1 MINLTKDQIILL
13 HKQLIDAFG
22 GIHGLRDDN
31 MLESALAAPYQSF
44 AGIEFYPE
52 IVDKAV
58 RLGFGLIKNH
68 PFIDGNKRIGTHAM
82 LVLLELNGIH
92 LEYDDEELIETIQE
106 VAAGVLSQE
115 SFHLW
120 VSEHIEK
127 ETL

>member
-13 HKQLIDAFG
+13 HKQLIDSFG

-44 AGIEFYPE
+44 AGIEFYPK

-82 LVLLELNGIH
+82 LVLLQLNGIH

-115 SFHLW
+115 NFHLW

>member
-58 RLGFGLIKNH
+58 RLG
-68 PFIDGNKRIGTHAM
+68 
-82 LVLLELNGIH
+82 
-92 LEYDDEELIETIQE
+92 
-106 VAAGVLSQE
+106 
-115 SFHLW
+115 
-120 VSEHIEK
+120 
-127 ETL
+127 

>member
-13 HKQLIDAFG
+13 QKQLIESFG
-22 GIHGLRDDN
+22 GIHGIRDDGL
-31 MLESALAAPYQSF
+31 LESALAAPYQSF
-44 AGIEFYPE
+44 AGTEFYPG

-68 PFIDGNKRIGTHAM
+68 PFLDGNKRIGTHAM
-82 LVLLELNGIH
+82 LILLDLNGIH
-92 LEYDDEELIETIQE
+92 LEYDDDELIQIIQE

-120 VSEHIEK
+120 VSEKIAK
-127 ETL
+127 E